1 MNSNPSNMSAE
12 DFTAYLAKH
21 GITDY
26 KKNWGGTEISFPCPF
41 HGCDDDKRRTEEYH
55 CSFNLEKCVYQ
66 CFKCGEKGNF
76 VTLQKHFGDYEKKT
90 ATKKKRES
98 LDAKAERWNKALP
111 EEMRHYF
118 NMRGINDESI
128 AKHKLGYGE
137 YNNKH
142 WLTIPIFDKD
152 GKVAYFK
159 LRKLPDDN
167 SDTTP
172 KYTVYPYGVS
182 VTLCGIKELLESK
195 SNDVMICEGELDR
208 IVALQNGVNMPVI
221 TAGGAT
227 IFKEEWLPYLKDMRN
242 IYICLDSDETGE
254 KASSKLVELFSEKIP
269 EASVF
274 KVSIPYEYGI
284 HADMT
289 DYFTTGQ
296 GTVEGLFKECTEWVG
311 GAEPIDES
319 KFEEMSVEDIIRV
332 LDLTIK
338 HDDANKAITFLA
350 MLLTYTDSDA
360 LNVMFNAG
368 SSTGKTYICNEV
380 SKLFPANDV
389 KSYGKISP
397 TAFYYN
403 ENLMRKDPETD
414 QMYIDLERRILIF
427 TEQPNTQLLEN
438 LRAFLSHD
446 SKRTPFAITNKGKN
460 GANKA
465 TEGYILGFASTFF
478 CTANMRIDEQE
489 QTRSL
494 ILSPESTREKIEA
507 GIDTSI
513 DKNSNKEAY
522 NATLD
527 ASESRKLLMDRIR
540 YIKALNVKDIDIE
553 DKEYLKRCF
562 MSRQR
567 NLASR
572 NQRDIAHFMSLAKA
586 MALLNAPFRK
596 RGNKIVATNNDINE
610 AMKLWGVLSESMF
623 YGVSP
628 QVLDYYKNYILPA
641 HYELNKNSSLKREDW
656 FGMTYDDFSRQY
668 FQRAGSYPNWDNFRK
683 MIIPALQCASLISY
697 ERDEND
703 RRNKLIK
710 PLVFFD

>member
-1 MNSNPSNMSAE
+1 MNSNPDHISADE
-12 DFTAYLAKH
+12 FIAYLAKH

-26 KKNWGGTEISFPCPF
+26 KKNWGGDEISFPCPF
-41 HGCDDDKRRTEEYH
+41 HGCDDDDRESEKYH
-55 CSFNLEKCVYQ
+55 CSFNISKCLYQ
-66 CFKCGEKGNF
+66 CFKCGEKGNL
-76 VTLQKHFGDYEKKT
+76 VTLKKHFGDYEKKVS
-90 ATKKKRES
+90 TKKKRES
-98 LDAKAERWNKALP
+98 LDAKAERWHKDLP

-128 AKHKLGYGE
+128 EKHKLGYGE

-152 GKVAYFK
+152 GKVVYFK
-159 LRKLPDDN
+159 LRKLPDDE
-167 SDTTP
+167 SPETP

-208 IVALQNGVNMPVI
+208 IVALQNGVKMPVI

-227 IFKEEWLPYLKDMRN
+227 IFKDEWLLYLKDMRN

-254 KASSKLVELFSEKIP
+254 KASCKLIGLFGEKIP
-269 EASVF
+269 DASIF

-296 GTVEGLFKECTEWVG
+296 GTVEGLFSECTEWVG
-311 GAEPIDES
+311 GVEPIDES
-319 KFEEMSVEDIIRV
+319 KFEEMSVEDIARV

-338 HDDANKAITFLA
+338 HDEVNKVITFLA

-380 SKLFPANDV
+380 SKLFPPNDV

-460 GANKA
+460 GANRA

-507 GIDTSI
+507 GIDNSI
-513 DKNSNKEAY
+513 SKNSNKEAY
-522 NATLD
+522 DAVLD
-527 ASESRKLLMDRIR
+527 ANESRKLLMDRIK
-540 YIKALNVKDIDIE
+540 YIKNLNVKNIDIE
-553 DKEYLKRCF
+553 DTEYLKRCF

-572 NQRDIAHFMSLAKA
+572 NQRDIAHFMSLVKA

-596 RGNKIVATNNDINE
+596 RGNKIIANNSDVNE
-610 AMKLWGVLSESMF
+610 AMKLWSVLSESMF

-641 HYELNKNSSLKREDW
+641 FYELNKNSSLKREDW

-668 FQRAGSYPNWDNFRK
+668 FQMAGCYPNWDMFRK

-703 RRNKLIK
+703 KRNKLIK